1 MSPFD
6 AWVSGSLSRPT
17 SQSDLSSLTSAWGA
31 LGLQTQ
37 GRTVSTAC
45 LRPTSL
51 ETCPIETLRGVVRLV
66 KEEAICLLVHE
77 QEYGT
82 AALYV
87 HSTRP
92 ITKLLPA
99 KVLESVD
106 VQPQRALN
114 FTLVPPFNGD
124 KIQQAM
130 NYCCSTQVGFNA
142 ALVQREINLLTIF
155 EDPTSFLPPNLANWF
170 TVCSVFGRDV
180 SSEVDRPLGVIQ
192 IQGPLSGA
200 QELDI
205 IQATLQARPEVVANK
220 VTVNANSSGI
230 TVEPRHNSELLVL
243 KEVVLET
250 LRDLGI
256 PHGLGRSHLVLYKVG
271 NAPVLGQCAAEVEVS
286 PSPDCGAGYANLS
299 SCDVVYKVL
308 PEMGYSGRLR
318 RTHDTFAFDLVTPK
332 CKGCAHK
339 IASALLKPA
348 PGGVDYSR
356 ISLTLSRNV
365 LLVSPTTDPGPQCI
379 RHVTA
384 VLLGLGIATSVLF
397 AGPADRDLVDAEDMQ
412 SQYQLYTQPVRA
424 VEPPSSSTNILEVA
438 LREGSISCPGCG
450 EQVQKLLP
458 ALRNVVVDQ
467 ARSVVML
474 EHATEQVAE
483 VDVVNR
489 LETLGYQPKTLQKGK
504 QLLSAMH
511 TALANRP
518 AAPVPTPDTSESET
532 LPGTELAQYDSL
544 LNMSC
549 VAAFTAKV
557 YLSPDQ
563 PATTTT
569 IMLGCHPDAAADE
582 LGYHLFIKSPTGE
595 AVKVDPH
602 QPPIYLENAYTI
614 WYDKV
619 VDRSKPNAPECTLIE
634 LDSFKT
640 LQDFWRVWQQFDLL
654 KLQEG
659 DVILVFRNHVQPN
672 IHHPVN
678 KGGGRWYT
686 RALPLE
692 TRVRLW
698 TGLVLAM
705 LGENLEDNTNNE
717 VCGVVLSVK
726 PGGDRIEVWVDGDYY
741 HHAKH
746 GHDNIPLHRQLS
758 PTMGDI
764 LARVLQL
771 NPGRHRLHYWTHVAY
786 ERHRKLHS
794 GSARRDKRKHK
805 MAVAS
810 QGGSNPST
818 PTSASPPGSPLSP
831 LF

>member
-1 MSPFD
+1 M
-6 AWVSGSLSRPT
+6 
-17 SQSDLSSLTSAWGA
+17 
-31 LGLQTQ
+31 
-37 GRTVSTAC
+37 
-45 LRPTSL
+45 
-51 ETCPIETLRGVVRLV
+51 RLV

-595 AVKVDPH
+595 VCLTTCTRPSSLFTTPCAFNFVGVHASADMLCPSGRESGSPPASHLLGERLHHLVRQGGGPQQAQRSRVHSYRAGQFQDSAGFLAGVPGADVARQGTTMAGTRMCPTGPKAGVRCGSWKHLSLAVRRQRPTLTSLHVGGSPTKQVAGSQDPFQSWGKNWERQH
-602 QPPIYLENAYTI
+602 LQSIQWMQTKCMLSTLSNEGPSWQYATTQRDPPSILLSLQL
-614 WYDKV
+614 V
-619 VDRSKPNAPECTLIE
+619 C
-634 LDSFKT
+634 
-640 LQDFWRVWQQFDLL
+640 QDFLR
-654 KLQEG
+654 
-659 DVILVFRNHVQPN
+659 
-672 IHHPVN
+672 
-678 KGGGRWYT
+678 
-686 RALPLE
+686 
-692 TRVRLW
+692 
-698 TGLVLAM
+698 
-705 LGENLEDNTNNE
+705 
-717 VCGVVLSVK
+717 
-726 PGGDRIEVWVDGDYY
+726 
-741 HHAKH
+741 
-746 GHDNIPLHRQLS
+746 
-758 PTMGDI
+758 
-764 LARVLQL
+764 
-771 NPGRHRLHYWTHVAY
+771 
-786 ERHRKLHS
+786 
-794 GSARRDKRKHK
+794 
-805 MAVAS
+805 
-810 QGGSNPST
+810 
-818 PTSASPPGSPLSP
+818 
-831 LF
+831 